1 MARDIEKML
10 LIAQRIIL
18 GITIFLIALAIVFHY
33 FVEGF

>member
-1 MARDIEKML
+1 MARDIEKIL

-18 GITIFLIALAIVFHY
+18 GLIIFLIVLAIVLHY

>member
-1 MARDIEKML
+1 MARDIEKIL

-18 GITIFLIALAIVFHY
+18 GLIIFLINLAIVLNY

>member
-1 MARDIEKML
+1 MARDIEKIL

-18 GITIFLIALAIVFHY
+18 GIIIFLVVLVIVLNS

>member
-1 MARDIEKML
+1 MARDIEKIL

-18 GITIFLIALAIVFHY
+18 GITIFLVVLAIVLNY

>member
-1 MARDIEKML
+1 MARDIEKIL

-18 GITIFLIALAIVFHY
+18 GITIFLIVLAIVFNY

>member
-1 MARDIEKML
+1 MARDIEKIL

-18 GITIFLIALAIVFHY
+18 GVIFFLVLLAIVLHY